1 MDKKRYTPDVATR
14 SRVYLFLSNTF
25 KDVGNM
31 LLLEYLA
38 LDAELLQGIVL
49 VNDLHQIGGV
59 ELVILVQHSHAGVA
73 GNALEQERR
82 HAIAHA

>member
-1 MDKKRYTPDVATR
+1 MHPRRGNTFKGG
-14 SRVYLFLSNTF
+14 SFLSNTL
-25 KDVGNM
+25 KDVGIT

-38 LDAELLQGIVL
+38 FGAELLQGIVL